1 MSANDKGERTEM
13 ENFRFANILNCFSKL
28 YEKLINKQL
37 ISPVNE
43 FVSEFLSAHRKDY
56 GIRLI
61 LD

>member
-1 MSANDKGERTEM
+1 MSANDKGERREM
-13 ENFRFANILNCFSKL
+13 ENFIFVNILNCFSKL